1 MIPSYIDLKNESAL
15 THSEEFSKFRLE
27 YIVVYQ
33 NLFCLKPLKE
43 FLISILENFFIR
55 NNNAINSG
63 IRLNELEL
71 PFYLLLNLQHSL
83 KDEADNTLVSR
94 VLKCVFQFNYSKLDS
109 ELILQTF
116 HEILNRYISFY
127 MSDTSLMEYVV
138 NVYMGNK

>member
-1 MIPSYIDLKNESAL
+1 MQY
-15 THSEEFSKFRLE
+15 SEEFSKFRSE

-33 NLFCLKPLKE
+33 NLFCLKALKE
-43 FLISILENFFIR
+43 YLIQLLETFFLSISNP
-55 NNNAINSG
+55 NNLNVK
-63 IRLNELEL
+63 LNEIEL

-83 KDEADNTLVSR
+83 KDESDNILVSR
-94 VLKCVFQFNYSKLDS
+94 VLKCVFQFNYTKIES

-127 MSDTSLMEYVV
+127 MNDMNLMEYVV

>member
-1 MIPSYIDLKNESAL
+1 MQY
-15 THSEEFSKFRLE
+15 SEEFSKFRSE

-33 NLFCLKPLKE
+33 NLFCLKALKE
-43 FLISILENFFIR
+43 YLIQLLETFFLSISNP
-55 NNNAINSG
+55 NNLNLK
-63 IRLNELEL
+63 LNEIEL

-83 KDEADNTLVSR
+83 KDESDNILVSR
-94 VLKCVFQFNYSKLDS
+94 VLKCVFQFNYTKIES

-127 MSDTSLMEYVV
+127 MNDMNLMEYVV